1 MPDIQFRT
9 NESQDLSSN
18 WSTSRTV
25 SGAGNAGLSIED
37 FYKLL
42 AAQLRYQDADNPMD
56 TSEMMAQMVQTQMID
71 TINGAKTS
79 AMIYSIAETAKA
91 NNLKPYDYFEY
102 LLEEI
107 PKHMEDTD
115 RSFLEDLLPWSENLP
130 AHIRK

>member
-42 AAQLRYQDADNPMD
+42 AAQLRYQDADND
-56 TSEMMAQMVQTQMID
+56 GSD
-71 TINGAKTS
+71 G
-79 AMIYSIAETAKA
+79 
-91 NNLKPYDYFEY
+91 
-102 LLEEI
+102 
-107 PKHMEDTD
+107 TD
-115 RSFLEDLLPWSENLP
+115 ADD
-130 AHIRK
+130 